1 MSSVAAVAAAFVAL
15 AGSAAQ
21 AAGLTANDRTFL
33 RTAAISNRAEI
44 MTSQLA
50 LKRSSDP
57 KVQRVA
63 NMLVREHTQALN
75 DLKMLARLK
84 QYSLPQ
90 GTDAKHMAVYRKLS
104 RLRGNE
110 FNRQYMLAQ
119 TRDHNAAVALF
130 RAQMEKANDT
140 NVRSYATKYYAPI
153 FNHTEMIQDVAQAYK
168 IPVAVREEGYNAT
181 KSAASASKPA
191 IAGGLKTGGMK
202 H

>member
-1 MSSVAAVAAAFVAL
+1 MNRMHPIAAAAVAALIGV
-15 AGSAAQ
+15 AGSVAQ
-21 AAGLTANDRTFL
+21 AAGLSTNDRMFL

-50 LKRSSDP
+50 LKRSNDK
-57 KVQRVA
+57 KVQRIA

-75 DLKMLARLK
+75 DLKQLARLK

-90 GTDAKHMAVYRKLS
+90 GTDAKHMALYRKLS
-104 RLRGNE
+104 RLSGNE

-153 FNHTEMIQDVAQAYK
+153 FNHTEMIQDVAQVYK
-168 IPVAVREEGYNAT
+168 IPVALREEGYNAT

-191 IAGGLKTGGMK
+191 MGGMK
-202 H
+202 HNP